1 MIQSTNIEDIDSPLM
16 SYDGNPNRRGNPTFN
31 TIKEKVA
38 QGLKSAAESLK
49 TKGPQTG
56 DKSGFAEQTSRW
68 LDNAGTY
75 VEDLST
81 ARVKSDIQHQ
91 MRTNPGRSLLIAG
104 AVGLIVGSLFRRR

>member
-1 MIQSTNIEDIDSPLM
+1 MIQSTNIEDIDSSLA
-16 SYDGNPNRRGNPTFN
+16 SYDDKPEPRENSAFN

-38 QGLKSAAESLK
+38 QGLKNAADSLK

-56 DKSGFAEQTSRW
+56 EMSDYARKTSRW
-68 LDNAGTY
+68 LDNAGAY

-81 ARVKSDIQHQ
+81 SRVKSDIQHQ

-104 AVGLIVGSLFRRR
+104 